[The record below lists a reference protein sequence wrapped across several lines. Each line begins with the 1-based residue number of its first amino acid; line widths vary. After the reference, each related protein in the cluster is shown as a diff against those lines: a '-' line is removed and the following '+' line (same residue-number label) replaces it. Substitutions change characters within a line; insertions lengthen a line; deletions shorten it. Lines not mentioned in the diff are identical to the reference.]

1 RAGARPRGERGVR
14 PAAPHGRAR
23 RADPL
28 HPRRVGADPRGARG
42 GGGGRPGA
50 VRPPVRRA
58 HRSDVCDPRQRRH
71 AAAVAALRPTGA
83 HARRR
88 AGARDRRPAVRV
100 RGRGAAPAR
109 RRAARERPLDAAPVA
124 RGRVRRGGQGPRP
137 RRRALQPHPARRA
150 GARLRRRHPA
160 GRGVL
165 AGTARRDPARPA
177 PRRALRA
184 RPPAARAA
192 GARRPNRA
200 RQRRALPP
208 HRHSARAP
216 LVRPSNVPAMADA
229 ATSSITIAA
238 PPERVMDVIADFRAY
253 PEWAEQVKSVEV
265 LSSGEDG
272 RAQRV
277 RFTMDAGPIKDS
289 YTLDYTWDPGGR
301 SVSWTLVK
309 GQIQKAQHGSY
320 TLAEAPEGTTVTY
333 SLAVDLNIPMIG
345 MLRRKAEKV
354 IIDTALKGL
363 KRRVESL
370 S

>member
-1 RAGARPRGERGVR
+1 
-14 PAAPHGRAR
+14 
-23 RADPL
+23 
-28 HPRRVGADPRGARG
+28 
-42 GGGGRPGA
+42 
-50 VRPPVRRA
+50 
-58 HRSDVCDPRQRRH
+58 
-71 AAAVAALRPTGA
+71 
-83 HARRR
+83 
-88 AGARDRRPAVRV
+88 
-100 RGRGAAPAR
+100 
-109 RRAARERPLDAAPVA
+109 
-124 RGRVRRGGQGPRP
+124 
-137 RRRALQPHPARRA
+137 
-150 GARLRRRHPA
+150 
-160 GRGVL
+160 
-165 AGTARRDPARPA
+165 
-177 PRRALRA
+177 
-184 RPPAARAA
+184 
-192 GARRPNRA
+192 
-200 RQRRALPP
+200 
-208 HRHSARAP
+208 
-216 LVRPSNVPAMADA
+216 VPAMADA
-229 ATSSITIAA
+229 TTSSITIAA

-309 GQIQKAQHGSY
+309 GQIQKAQNGSY